1 MQENSVG
8 NQPGK
13 YQNNQGKAHTA
24 NNGETH
30 APTLDP
36 FLNRVLSAAVFGT
49 VNNKTYPP

>member
-24 NNGETH
+24 NNGEAH

-36 FLNRVLSAAVFGT
+36 LLNQGAFSYCVWNF
-49 VNNKTYPP
+49 K